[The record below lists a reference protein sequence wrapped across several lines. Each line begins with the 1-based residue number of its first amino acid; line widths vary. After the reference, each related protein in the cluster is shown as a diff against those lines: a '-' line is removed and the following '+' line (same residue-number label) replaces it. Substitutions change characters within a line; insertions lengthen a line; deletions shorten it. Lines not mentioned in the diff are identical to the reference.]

1 MVNWLKSLFKKP
13 EPFQDITAREAQ
25 VIAEGSLLVDD
36 DKDFMVIW
44 KDVSKKIKELSGK
57 NIRKLEI
64 EITQKKYVDKISPEF
79 VTQDLLKMNPGIGD
93 NLKFSKGSL
102 VIYCNYGFISEF
114 TKCITDKI
122 KAKGFDAKIY
132 THYQYERTTLN
143 FIPDGGVKQTLEITW

>member
-25 VIAEGSLLVDD
+25 VIADGSLLIDD

-64 EITQKKYVDKISPEF
+64 EITQKKYLNKISPEF
-79 VTQDLLKMNPGIGD
+79 VTRSILEMNPS
-93 NLKFSKGSL
+93 LKEKLEFPYGHISN
-102 VIYCNYGFISEF
+102 YYGFKNELRQ
-114 TKCITDKI
+114 CIFNKI
-122 KAKGFDAKIY
+122 KAKGFEASITTQYFVWANTKIFDN
-132 THYQYERTTLN
+132 TRE
-143 FIPDGGVKQTLEITW
+143 VKQILTITW